1 MWYRSLRLSVERL
14 RKITGN
20 PMAIDTDKIVQAVM
34 HGSRIREEKGI
45 IPLFGVY
52 LSMISVQ
59 YYNRISFG
67 LEKKMSD
74 GGKAEKLL
82 VAGAQECG
90 YETFQGIRSSWEWD
104 EIVRPMIECKEDQ
117 IHCFVSIAVAFGWG
131 DLTVQE
137 LVPNKKLVIRA
148 NESYE
153 AKGYLDAYGKADAG
167 KCYMLRG
174 AAAAFMDLVY
184 GADYPDSCF
193 QHTAIETHCQA
204 KGDPHCEFVAQKAA
218 R

>member
-1 MWYRSLRLSVERL
+1 
-14 RKITGN
+14 
-20 PMAIDTDKIVQAVM
+20 MAIDADKIVHAVM

-52 LSMISVQ
+52 LSMIPVQ

-67 LEKKMSD
+67 FEKKMGD
-74 GGKAEKLL
+74 DEKAEKLL
-82 VAGAQECG
+82 VAAGQECG
-90 YETFQGIRSSWEWD
+90 YATFQGIRSSREWD
-104 EIVRPMIECKEDQ
+104 EVVKPMIEHIEDQ
-117 IHCFVSIAVAFGWG
+117 IHCFVSIAIAFGWG
-131 DLTVQE
+131 DLRVQE

-148 NESYE
+148 SDLYE

-174 AAAAFMDLVY
+174 VAAAFMDLVY
-184 GADYPDSCF
+184 GSDYPDGCF
-193 QHTAIETHCQA
+193 QYTAKETYCQA
-204 KGDPHCEFVAQKAA
+204 KGDSHCEFVARKTA